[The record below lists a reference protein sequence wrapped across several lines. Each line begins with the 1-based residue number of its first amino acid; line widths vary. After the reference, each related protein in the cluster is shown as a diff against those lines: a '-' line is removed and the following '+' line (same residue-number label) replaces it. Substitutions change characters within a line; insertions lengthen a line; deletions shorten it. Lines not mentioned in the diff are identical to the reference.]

1 MSTPWARRRARLAA
15 NPGGAIY
22 GTIVA
27 TAVIAA
33 AGQHQPAGIVL
44 AETVVTLLVFWLAH
58 VYAQVLSQPV
68 RNVPATM
75 GRELALLE
83 APAPSVLLLLLAA
96 LGLLGKGLAVNL
108 ALATAVAALV
118 WWGVLTARRLGR
130 AWPAALFAGAVDG
143 VLGVVII
150 ALKALLP

>member
-1 MSTPWARRRARLAA
+1 M
-15 NPGGAIY
+15 
-22 GTIVA
+22 A

-58 VYAQVLSQPV
+58 VYAQVLS
-68 RNVPATM
+68 
-75 GRELALLE
+75 
-83 APAPSVLLLLLAA
+83 
-96 LGLLGKGLAVNL
+96 
-108 ALATAVAALV
+108 

-143 VLGVVII
+143 ALGVVII